1 MCERIQAKSSS
12 RVQSGSAYASWI
24 ASGFFAH
31 RKSEVLG
38 FFTPILVLVAMIV
51 GAFTWYLAFVLC
63 PLLGYF
69 VSLKLCQRALT
80 SGGRPAFK
88 RYAISTLLGFV
99 FWPIF
104 WICLVGFIDR
114 LSDGDE
120 VVAGGDALGSALA
133 AVFGLM
139 AFGCAILCWPIAA
152 ICCWRSASDNGRPP
166 VPSERVSDVD
176 MPATETNKW
185 IRTMKSKLNLKDAR
199 MNRQVLV
206 TAIIA
211 AVAGY
216 VAVWLPWHLAGSP
229 RNMVDGMQLISLLY
243 LVLVGF
249 GCAVAVPHRFWVA
262 GLAPMSLFPVMA
274 IVGAVRDPASHNLL
288 GMEFVMYG
296 FLTFP
301 PLFGGVVG
309 KVIRAL
315 LARCRR

>member
-1 MCERIQAKSSS
+1 MG
-12 RVQSGSAYASWI
+12 SGGGTPSVAGI

-63 PLLGYF
+63 PLLGYC
-69 VSLKLCQRALT
+69 VSLKLCQRALI
-80 SGGRPAFK
+80 SGGRPACK

-114 LSDGDE
+114 LSDGDK

-139 AFGCAILCWPIAA
+139 AFGCAILCWAIAA
-152 ICCWRSASDNGRPP
+152 VWCWRSATKDNRPP
-166 VPSERVSDVD
+166 VPSELVSNVD
-176 MPATETNKW
+176 MLATETNKW
-185 IRTMKSKLNLKDAR
+185 IRTMRRKLNVKDAR

-206 TAIIA
+206 IAIIA

-216 VAVWLPWHLAGSP
+216 LAFWLPWHLAGS
-229 RNMVDGMQLISLLY
+229 RKNMIDGMELISLLY

-249 GCAVAVPHRFWVA
+249 GCGLAVPHRFWVA
-262 GLAPMSLFPVMA
+262 GLASMSLFPVMA
-274 IVGAVRDPASHNLL
+274 VVGVVRDPTSHSLL

-296 FLTFP
+296 FLTLP
-301 PLFGGVVG
+301 ALFGGAVG
-309 KVIRAL
+309 KVIRAS
-315 LARCRR
+315 LARCRS